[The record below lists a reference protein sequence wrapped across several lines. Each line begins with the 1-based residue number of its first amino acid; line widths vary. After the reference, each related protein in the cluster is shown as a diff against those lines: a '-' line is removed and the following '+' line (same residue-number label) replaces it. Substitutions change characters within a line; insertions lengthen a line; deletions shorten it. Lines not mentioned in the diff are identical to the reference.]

1 MEIYNAKTLQ
11 MMKFTEWSEQ
21 NKFDQ
26 KHVQMSAI
34 MGNPP
39 PAKKTTK
46 KVTQEMDDVVEVE
59 ILDISKPLAVV
70 MFGDNVKK
78 RAAGVIDRMML
89 TAETNDDSFTIID
102 QVKNAFSM
110 MNGIKFKQLPEKDT
124 YLSRI
129 FQFVKTRE
137 ELRNEYVAQ
146 YNMANREFNNIN
158 SKMGVVRDRI
168 VNSINDLKKLMD
180 DNIACLSEI
189 SEKENVVKATLDECG
204 EQHPM
209 SHKLQDKLDSFNILK
224 ISIHQTNTQLDLI
237 VKNHMTIIE
246 KINDI
251 SNMVFPIW
259 KRQFFVMNTLLEQKE
274 FTDATRL
281 QVDTFEKDQQE
292 LNNIMSKILKK

>member
-1 MEIYNAKTLQ
+1 
-11 MMKFTEWSEQ
+11 
-21 NKFDQ
+21 
-26 KHVQMSAI
+26 
-34 MGNPP
+34 
-39 PAKKTTK
+39 
-46 KVTQEMDDVVEVE
+46 
-59 ILDISKPLAVV
+59 
-70 MFGDNVKK
+70 
-78 RAAGVIDRMML
+78 
-89 TAETNDDSFTIID
+89 
-102 QVKNAFSM
+102 
-110 MNGIKFKQLPEKDT
+110 MNGIKFKQLPEKDP

-137 ELRNEYVAQ
+137 ELRNEYVVQ

-168 VNSINDLKKLMD
+168 VNSISDLKKLMD

>member
-11 MMKFTEWSEQ
+11 MMKFAEWSEQ

-39 PAKKTTK
+39 PAKKNPK
-46 KVTQEMDDVVEVE
+46 KVTHEMDSAIEAE
-59 ILDISKPLAVV
+59 ILDVSKPLAVV

-78 RAAGVIDRMML
+78 RAASIIDRMML

-110 MNGIKFKQLPEKDT
+110 MNGIKFKQLPEKDP

-137 ELRNEYVAQ
+137 EQRNEYVAQ